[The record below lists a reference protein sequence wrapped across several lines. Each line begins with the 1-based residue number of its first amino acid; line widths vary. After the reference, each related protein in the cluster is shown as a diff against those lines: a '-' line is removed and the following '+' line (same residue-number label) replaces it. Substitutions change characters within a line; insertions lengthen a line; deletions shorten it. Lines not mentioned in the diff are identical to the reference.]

1 MTQIKKYCSAYAEHF
16 EQLAEVN
23 KSDYVLVVPCFSEE
37 VSFFKNVE
45 SLLRKTKEKVCVIV
59 VVNAPDNAA
68 PADVQK
74 NRALMSFLKKTLPLS
89 LSAGSY
95 SVYNAGH
102 HQVCVVDKTTIP
114 LPHKFGVG
122 LARKIGCDFA
132 MQLFALKKIK
142 TQAVYISDA
151 DVVFP
156 EDYFSRVY
164 PKSVDAAWIFPFTH
178 TRDVNPVLA
187 KGISDYET
195 FLQSY
200 VDGLKRAGSP
210 YAFHTIGSTM
220 VIHPE
225 AYAKVRGFP
234 KRAAAE
240 DFYMLNKLAKV
251 GNINQ
256 LSGAPL
262 VLQGR
267 LSHRVPFG
275 TGHAM
280 HKVLDG
286 KKYGA
291 YKASAFDYL
300 TVWLRAI
307 AQLQIDTTQEQLLS
321 FVRQCCIDKG
331 LESVHLIKQLEA
343 MKAFEL
349 FAQAKS
355 QVKDASGLQRYM
367 HTWFDGFKTMKFIRV
382 FNE

>member
-1 MTQIKKYCSAYAEHF
+1 MTQIKKYCSVHAGCF
-16 EQLAEVN
+16 EQIEKVN
-23 KSDYVLVVPCFSEE
+23 KSDYALVIPCFSEDI
-37 VSFFKNVE
+37 SFFDNVE
-45 SLLRKTKEKVCVIV
+45 LLLNHTQEKVCVV
-59 VVNAPDNAA
+59 VVINAPDNAA
-68 PADVQK
+68 PEDVKK
-74 NRALMSFLKKTLPLS
+74 NQILLSFFKERLTLS
-89 LSAGSY
+89 FQANNY
-95 SVYNAGH
+95 SVHEFDH

-114 LPHKFGVG
+114 LPHKSGVG

-132 MQLFALKKIK
+132 MQLFALEKIK
-142 TQAVYISDA
+142 TQAIFVSDA

-156 EDYFSRVY
+156 GDYFSRVV
-164 PKSVDAAWIFPFTH
+164 PQNADAAWIFPFKH
-178 TRDVNPVLA
+178 TRDSNPLLA
-187 KGISDYET
+187 KGIADYET

-251 GNINQ
+251 GSITQ
-256 LSGAPL
+256 LTGAPL

-280 HKVLDG
+280 NKVLDG
-286 KKYGA
+286 KEYNS

-300 TVWLRAI
+300 SVWLRVVSDI
-307 AQLQIDTTQEQLLS
+307 QLDTTQAQLLS
-321 FVRQCCIDKG
+321 SLRNCCEEMD
-331 LESVHLIKQLEA
+331 LDPAALIQQLEE

-349 FAQAKS
+349 FSQAKS
-355 QVKDASGLQRYM
+355 QVKDAGGLQRYIN
-367 HTWFDGFKTMKFIRV
+367 TWFDGFKTMKFIRV
-382 FNE
+382 FNA